1 MTNQSKKPLTKG
13 ERNNNWGNIRYNPK
27 IKGVIGKTPDNFSVF
42 SSPEMGVRGI
52 FVILKSYKD
61 KGFDT
66 IEEIITRYAPSS
78 ENNTRA
84 YIQAVSRATGIDPKK
99 KIDIEDP
106 AILFPL
112 TKAIVRHENGKDLL
126 TFEIFENAKS
136 LWKGF
141 SDSGKAAFSAFV
153 LFALGYLLSV
163 LK

>member
-52 FVILKSYKD
+52 FVILKSY
-61 KGFDT
+61 T
-66 IEEIITRYAPSS
+66 PSS